1 METGTSKKELD
12 MTDFS
17 KLDLFFDKLKEMRGI
32 AELDRHLLHLLLTM
46 QTDVSEQAQKFLCL
60 CFSLWDDGNTRVPLD
75 VVLFNERWNRKWNG
89 LKKLQE
95 SQDENFDSE
104 TADFDNFAQIIK
116 TGVDELNTK
125 TFPAIVETLSAD
137 VFDEKAI
144 HTPLVKRA
152 AGIVVDGS
160 EAECMFLYMAKHFK
174 AKLEIQ
180 ESMNRLF
187 KDGSENAAK
196 ITEKD
201 LEACINDVAKIATR
215 KDKAKG
221 SVPLELNK
229 EQAQA
234 VLRGQKEN
242 LVVTGGPG
250 TGKTTVVLYIL
261 WNLLMDYVK
270 DAKDPSNTSDDSVP
284 TPEEILC
291 ELGIYLAAP
300 SGKAADRMSESL
312 KNGLNGIKTDLVNA
326 DFKKTAVFSK
336 LKNLEGSTIHRLLK
350 YSRSSNGFSFNAEN
364 KFPEKSIFV
373 IDEASMIDVNLFAS
387 LLQSIPDNARVFVL
401 GDPYQLP
408 SVDAG
413 AVLGEV
419 LKPRSGKNF
428 KVELTISNRF
438 DDDSNIGKLAKKIK
452 ACAENENVQAPN
464 ETFEIHPEFKK
475 KEEPA
480 QSEKTSVG
488 NVGNATETAD
498 GTEQKPSDHV
508 YYYMLPQK
516 RIDENGDV
524 KADEKPLTR
533 KETLENVEKV
543 LKSWVGDFEKLP
555 EMAMQIDP
563 KALDNPTKEV
573 NDLCQNIWNLSL
585 KKRILTAERRGVFGV
600 EQINKTV
607 CESIKNA
614 FRKHLKDL
622 NDKKADTFK
631 GSRYFPGQ
639 LLMITQNQTMYKLYN
654 GDTGI
659 VLFNG
664 ATPYIMLNK
673 PNGEKDPEKRRDF
686 VAYQLSLLPSDAVE
700 SAFAITI
707 HKSQGSEYDDV
718 TMFLPAQEGHPLLN
732 NQILYTGVTRA
743 KESVTIIATPNTFKA
758 ACETII
764 ERDTGIEL

>member
-1 METGTSKKELD
+1 

-17 KLDLFFDKLKEMRGI
+17 KIDLFFDKLKEMRGI

-46 QTDVSEQAQKFLCL
+46 QPDVSEQTQKFLCL

-75 VVLFNERWNRKWNG
+75 VALFSDRWNRKWNG

-95 SQDENFDSE
+95 SQDEDFDSE
-104 TADFDNFAQIIK
+104 KADFDDFAQIIK
-116 TGVDELNTK
+116 TGVNELNAK
-125 TFPAIVETLSAD
+125 ALPAIVETLPAD
-137 VFDEKAI
+137 VFDERAI

-152 AGIVVDGS
+152 AEIVVDGS
-160 EAECMFLYMAKHFK
+160 ETQCSFLYMAKHFK

-187 KDGSENAAK
+187 KDGSENAAR
-196 ITEKD
+196 ITKVD
-201 LEACINDVAKIATR
+201 LDACIVEISKLATR
-215 KDKAKG
+215 FDKDTKTN
-221 SVPLELNK
+221 VPLMLNE

-261 WNLLMDYVK
+261 WNLLMDLVK
-270 DAKDPSNTSDDSVP
+270 DAKELSNTSDNSAV

-291 ELGIYLAAP
+291 EYGIYLAAP

-312 KNGLNGIKTDLVNA
+312 KNGLKGIKTDLVDA
-326 DFKKTAVFSK
+326 DFKKKAVFAK

-350 YSRSSNGFSFNAEN
+350 YSRNSNGFSFNAEN

-387 LLQSIPDNARVFVL
+387 LLQAIPDNARVFVL

-428 KVELTISNRF
+428 KVELTFSNRF
-438 DDDSNIGKLAKKIK
+438 KDKSNIGKLAKKIK
-452 ACAENENVQAPN
+452 ECAENEGVQAPN
-464 ETFEIHPEFKK
+464 ETFKIHPEFNTNK
-475 KEEPA
+475 EPA
-480 QSEKTSVG
+480 QSENSPTD
-488 NVGNATETAD
+488 NVENAVKVAD

-524 KADEKPLTR
+524 KAAENEKPLTR
-533 KETLENVEKV
+533 KEVLENVEKV
-543 LKSWVGDFEKLP
+543 LKSWAKDFAKLP
-555 EMAMQIDP
+555 KMAMQIDP
-563 KALDNPTKEV
+563 TSLDNPTDADK
-573 NDLCQNIWNLSL
+573 NLCSDIWALSL

-607 CESIKNA
+607 CESIKESFRELLKKRDDKNA
-614 FRKHLKDL
+614 D
-622 NDKKADTFK
+622 AFK

-639 LLMITQNQTMYKLYN
+639 LLMITQNQAMYKLYN

-659 VLFNG
+659 VLFKG
-664 ATPYIMLNK
+664 ATPYIMLKK
-673 PNGEKDPEKRRDF
+673 PNGEKDPEKSRDF
-686 VAYQLSLLPSDAVE
+686 VVYPLSLLPADAVE

-707 HKSQGSEYDDV
+707 HKSQGSEYNDV

-732 NQILYTGVTRA
+732 NQILYTGITRA
-743 KESVTIIATPNTFKA
+743 MDSVTIIATPKTFKA

>member
-1 METGTSKKELD
+1 

-17 KLDLFFDKLKEMRGI
+17 KMDLFFDKLKEMRGI

-46 QTDVSEQAQKFLCL
+46 QPDVSEQAQKFLCL

-75 VVLFNERWNRKWNG
+75 VALFNERWNRKWNG

-95 SQDENFDSE
+95 SQDDDFDSE
-104 TADFDNFAQIIK
+104 NADFDNFAQIIEV
-116 TGVDELNTK
+116 GVNELNSK
-125 TFPAIVETLSAD
+125 EFVAIVETLPAD
-137 VFDEKAI
+137 EFNESSI
-144 HTPLVKRA
+144 HAPLVKREA
-152 AGIVVDGS
+152 RIVVDGT
-160 EAECMFLYMAKHFK
+160 EKNCLFLYMAKHFK

-180 ESMNRLF
+180 ESMGRLF
-187 KDGSENAAK
+187 KDGSENASR

-201 LEACINDVAKIATR
+201 LEKCIKEIANLATR
-215 KDKAKG
+215 FDKDKKAD
-221 SVPLELNK
+221 VPLKLNE

-261 WNLLMDYVK
+261 WSLLMELVK
-270 DAKDPSNTSDDSVP
+270 NCKEKTDENSESR

-291 ELGIYLAAP
+291 EYGIYLAAP

-312 KNGLNGIKTDLVNA
+312 KGGLNKIKDDVVKA
-326 DFKKTAVFSK
+326 DFKKSAVFSK

-350 YSRSSNGFSFNAEN
+350 YSRNNNGFTYNAEN
-364 KFPEKSIFV
+364 QFPGKSIFV

-387 LLQSIPDNARVFVL
+387 LLQAIPDDAKVFIL

-419 LKPRSGKNF
+419 LKPKSGKNF

-438 DDDSNIGKLAKKIK
+438 KDDSNIGELAKKIK
-452 ACAENENVQAPN
+452 ACAENEEAQAPN
-464 ETFEIHPEFKK
+464 EKFELHPVFKK
-475 KEEPA
+475 KSESA
-480 QSEKTSVG
+480 QLESPSAEAASSEKSS
-488 NVGNATETAD
+488 AD
-498 GTEQKPSDHV
+498 KPSDHV
-508 YYYMLPQK
+508 YYYMLPQTK
-516 RIDENGDV
+516 CEKNGDTGEV
-524 KADEKPLTR
+524 TEKALT
-533 KETLENVEKV
+533 KKDVLANVENVLE
-543 LKSWVGDFEKLP
+543 SWVGDFEKLP
-555 EMAMQIDP
+555 EKAMQIKP
-563 KALDNPTKEV
+563 KEADEK
-573 NDLCQNIWNLSL
+573 LCKDIWNLSL
-585 KKRILTAERRGVFGV
+585 KKRILTAERKGPFGV
-600 EQINKTV
+600 EQVNKTICAV
-607 CESIKNA
+607 IRNS
-614 FRKHLKDL
+614 FRQSLKKIDA
-622 NDKKADTFK
+622 KKADTFK

-639 LLMITQNQTMYKLYN
+639 LLMITQNQAMYKLYN

-659 VLFNG
+659 VLFDG
-664 ATPYIMLNK
+664 STPYIMLKK
-673 PNGEKDPEKRRDF
+673 PNGEKDPAKKRDF
-686 VAYQLSLLPSDAVE
+686 VVYQLSLLPSDAVE

-707 HKSQGSEYDDV
+707 HKSQGSEYNDV

-743 KESVTIIATPNTFKA
+743 MDSVTIIATPETFKA
-758 ACETII
+758 ACETVI

>member
-1 METGTSKKELD
+1 

-17 KLDLFFDKLKEMRGI
+17 KIDLFFDKLKEMRGI

-46 QTDVSEQAQKFLCL
+46 QPDVSEQTQKFLCL

-75 VVLFNERWNRKWNG
+75 VALFSERWNRKWNG

-95 SQDENFDSE
+95 SQDESFESE
-104 TADFDNFAQIIK
+104 KADFDDFAQIIK
-116 TGVDELNTK
+116 TGVDELNSK
-125 TFPAIVETLSAD
+125 TFAVIVETLPAD
-137 VFDEKAI
+137 VFDERAI

-152 AGIVVDGS
+152 ARIVVDGS
-160 EAECMFLYMAKHFK
+160 ETQCPFLYMAKHFK

-187 KDGSENAAK
+187 KDGSENAAR
-196 ITEKD
+196 ITKVD
-201 LEACINDVAKIATR
+201 LDACIVEISKLAMRFD
-215 KDKAKG
+215 KDTKTN
-221 SVPLELNK
+221 VPLMLNE

-261 WNLLMDYVK
+261 WNLLMDLVK
-270 DAKDPSNTSDDSVP
+270 DAKELSNTSDNSAV

-291 ELGIYLAAP
+291 EYGIYLAAP

-312 KNGLNGIKTDLVNA
+312 KNGLKGIKTDLVDA
-326 DFKKTAVFSK
+326 DFKKKAVFAK

-350 YSRSSNGFSFNAEN
+350 YSRNSNGFSFNVEN

-387 LLQSIPDNARVFVL
+387 LLQAIPDNARVFVL

-438 DDDSNIGKLAKKIK
+438 KDKSNIGKLAKKIK
-452 ACAENENVQAPN
+452 ECAENEGVQAPN
-464 ETFEIHPEFKK
+464 ETFKIHPEFNTNEK
-475 KEEPA
+475 PA
-480 QSEKTSVG
+480 RSENSPTD
-488 NVGNATETAD
+488 NVENAVKAAD

-524 KADEKPLTR
+524 KAAENEKPLTR
-533 KETLENVEKV
+533 KDVLENVEKV
-543 LKSWVGDFEKLP
+543 LKSWAKDFAKLP
-555 EMAMQIDP
+555 KMAMQIDP
-563 KALDNPTKEV
+563 TSLDNPTDADK
-573 NDLCQNIWNLSL
+573 NLCSDIWTLSL
-585 KKRILTAERRGVFGV
+585 KKRILTAERRGIFGV

-607 CESIKNA
+607 CESIKESFRELLKKRDDKNA
-614 FRKHLKDL
+614 D
-622 NDKKADTFK
+622 AFK

-639 LLMITQNQTMYKLYN
+639 LLMITQNQAMYKLYN

-659 VLFNG
+659 VLFKG
-664 ATPYIMLNK
+664 ATPYIMLKK
-673 PNGEKDPEKRRDF
+673 PNGEKDPEKSRDF
-686 VAYQLSLLPSDAVE
+686 VVYPLSLLPADAVE

-707 HKSQGSEYDDV
+707 HKSQGSEYNDV

-732 NQILYTGVTRA
+732 NQILYTGITRA
-743 KESVTIIATPNTFKA
+743 MDSVTIIATPKTFKA

>member
-1 METGTSKKELD
+1 

-17 KLDLFFDKLKEMRGI
+17 KMDLFFDKLKEMRGI

-46 QTDVSEQAQKFLCL
+46 QPDVSEPAQKFLCL
-60 CFSLWDDGNTRVPLD
+60 CFSLWDDGNTRIPLD
-75 VVLFNERWNRKWNG
+75 VTLFSERWNRKWNG

-104 TADFDNFAQIIK
+104 KADFDDFAQIIEK
-116 TGVDELNTK
+116 GVDELNSK
-125 TFPAIVETLSAD
+125 AFSAIVETLPAD
-137 VFDEKAI
+137 VFDEDSI
-144 HTPLVKRA
+144 HAPLVKRDAVIVDEGA
-152 AGIVVDGS
+152 AKM
-160 EAECMFLYMAKHFK
+160 CPFLYMAKHFK

-187 KDGSENAAK
+187 KDGSENAAR

-201 LEACINDVAKIATR
+201 LETCINEIANLATR
-215 KDKAKG
+215 FDKSTGKN
-221 SVPLELNK
+221 VPLELNK

-234 VLRGQKEN
+234 VLRGQNEN

-261 WNLLMDYVK
+261 WNLLMDLVK
-270 DAKDPSNTSDDSVP
+270 EA
-284 TPEEILC
+284 TPEEVLC
-291 ELGIYLAAP
+291 EYGVYLAAP

-312 KNGLNGIKTDLVNA
+312 KDGLNGIKTDLVDA
-326 DFKKTAVFSK
+326 DIKKAAVFSK
-336 LKNLEGSTIHRLLK
+336 LKSLEGSTIHRLLK
-350 YSRSSNGFSFNAEN
+350 YSRSSNGFTFNAEN
-364 KFPEKSIFV
+364 RFPEKSIFV

-387 LLQSIPDNARVFVL
+387 LLQAIPDTARVFVL

-438 DDDSNIGKLAKKIK
+438 KDSSSIGKLAKKIK
-452 ACAENENVQAPN
+452 ECAENEGVQAPN
-464 ETFEIHPEFKK
+464 ETFEIHPVFEKNDELGK
-475 KEEPA
+475 
-480 QSEKTSVG
+480 SENSSAG
-488 NVGNATETAD
+488 NVESAAAD
-498 GTEQKPSDHV
+498 GTVQKPSDHV

-516 RIDENGDV
+516 RSDGNGDV
-524 KADEKPLTR
+524 KTAENEKPLTR

-543 LKSWVGDFEKLP
+543 LKSWVGDFAKLP

-563 KALDNPTKEV
+563 KALDNPT
-573 NDLCQNIWNLSL
+573 DADRDRCRDIWSLSL

-607 CESIKNA
+607 CATIKER
-614 FRKHLKDL
+614 FRKHLKDR
-622 NDKKADTFK
+622 NDKKADAFR

-639 LLMITQNQTMYKLYN
+639 LLMITQNQAMYRLYN

-659 VLFNG
+659 VVFNG
-664 ATPYIMLNK
+664 ATPYIMLKK
-673 PNGEKDPEKRRDF
+673 PNGEKDRGKKRDF
-686 VAYQLSLLPSDAVE
+686 VAYQLSLLPADAVE

-707 HKSQGSEYDDV
+707 HKSQGSEYNDV

-732 NQILYTGVTRA
+732 NQILYTGITRA
-743 KESVTIIATPNTFKA
+743 KESVTIIATPETFKA
-758 ACETII
+758 ACETVI